1 MHVALQ
7 GHNYSSDFNII
18 NTKYT
23 NKYNIYIHT
32 QKIYIGAQPDEFEKR
47 VSKALFDLE
56 MSGSMKSDLSRLYIV
71 AAKEVEVPG
80 GKPAIVCFVP
90 FKLLRAFHTVQAQ
103 LIREMEKKFN
113 GQHVLIIAQRQ
124 IYGMSYKRRTSK
136 GSKGPRP
143 RSRTLTNVQ
152 EAILDDLVYPT
163 EIVGKRTRFA
173 TDGSKTMKVLL
184 DPKDQVNVETKLDTF
199 ATVYKTLTQKDV
211 VFEFPVQES

>member
-1 MHVALQ
+1 MSL
-7 GHNYSSDFNII
+7 NTSIKII
-18 NTKYT
+18 KA
-23 NKYNIYIHT
+23 K
-32 QKIYIGAQPDEFEKR
+32 GAQPDEFEKR

-124 IYGMSYKRRTSK
+124 IYGMSYKRRTS
-136 GSKGPRP
+136 
-143 RSRTLTNVQ
+143 N
-152 EAILDDLVYPT
+152 
-163 EIVGKRTRFA
+163 
-173 TDGSKTMKVLL
+173 
-184 DPKDQVNVETKLDTF
+184 
-199 ATVYKTLTQKDV
+199 
-211 VFEFPVQES
+211 

>member
-1 MHVALQ
+1 
-7 GHNYSSDFNII
+7 
-18 NTKYT
+18 
-23 NKYNIYIHT
+23 
-32 QKIYIGAQPDEFEKR
+32 
-47 VSKALFDLE
+47 

-124 IYGMSYKRRTSK
+124 IYGLSYKRRVSK
-136 GSKGPRP
+136 GNKGPRP
-143 RSRTLTNVQ
+143 RSRTLTHVQ

-163 EIVGKRTRFA
+163 EIVGKRTRYA